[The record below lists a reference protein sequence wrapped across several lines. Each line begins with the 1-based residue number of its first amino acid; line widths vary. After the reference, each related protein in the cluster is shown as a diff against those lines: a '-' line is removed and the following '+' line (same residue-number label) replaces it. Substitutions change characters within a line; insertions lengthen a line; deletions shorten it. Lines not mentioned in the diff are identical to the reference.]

1 MKEENEK
8 KRVKKKEEEE
18 RKKKK
23 KIGNFQL
30 SVKIYLK
37 SNIKKLFVNHT
48 F

>member
-23 KIGNFQL
+23 KL
-30 SVKIYLK
+30 ESSVKIYLK